1 MCVSALRHTLTH
13 SHPARIH
20 IYNKQ
25 QRVLGNTQRSQRA
38 HYASSPDWTGL
49 CPDDDQV
56 PMEPGMHSHTHT
68 ATRPHNALTLAR
80 TDYQCKCNGNNDQ
93 YQCKWPCTLPKAH
106 TDRTERYPIPSSNK
120 NPVFGLIGQLDQT

>member
-68 ATRPHNALTLAR
+68 QPPAR
-80 TDYQCKCNGNNDQ
+80 TMHSHSHVPTTSASVTETTTNTNANGRAR
-93 YQCKWPCTLPKAH
+93 CPRH
-106 TDRTERYPIPSSNK
+106 TRTGRRDILFLVLIRIPFSALSGN
-120 NPVFGLIGQLDQT
+120 

>member
-1 MCVSALRHTLTH
+1 MLCAIHSHIHIQHAYIYTTNSSVYWVTH
-13 SHPARIH
+13 SGARERTM
-20 IYNKQ
+20 
-25 QRVLGNTQRSQRA
+25 RVAR
-38 HYASSPDWTGL
+38 TGL
-49 CPDDDQV
+49 DCVQMTTRCPWS
-56 PMEPGMHSHTHT
+56 PACIHTHTHT
-68 ATRPHNALTLAR
+68 ATRPHNAHTLAR